1 MEDQVNLKDILNR
14 ISVKLRFNQ
23 KLLEKDYHLTKILQR
38 IANEKIE
45 KLVFKGGTYL
55 NKCYL
60 GFYRL
65 SDDLDF
71 VYNKDLKGISKTQV
85 KKVLLT
91 LKSKLFNLIKEL
103 DLKINNELGK
113 GWKLITSDSEQ
124 KFIGLEIIVF
134 YNSIIDNSK
143 QQIKIEISYRNKLKL
158 KTNFKIIKHEFY
170 DELNEPL
177 LPINIKIESISLKEN
192 YAEKFRA
199 LVTRK
204 NIAVRDLYD
213 IYYISKNKKVLFDN
227 SLINL
232 ILKKINET
240 IKFTKKDFFDFMN
253 NLPNKIKN
261 LNENSLLAVL
271 KTDININMEKIIK
284 EINNLK
290 LK

>member
-1 MEDQVNLKDILNR
+1 M
-14 ISVKLRFNQ
+14 
-23 KLLEKDYHLTKILQR
+23 
-38 IANEKIE
+38 
-45 KLVFKGGTYL
+45 
-55 NKCYL
+55 
-60 GFYRL
+60 
-65 SDDLDF
+65 
-71 VYNKDLKGISKTQV
+71 
-85 KKVLLT
+85 
-91 LKSKLFNLIKEL
+91 
-103 DLKINNELGK
+103 
-113 GWKLITSDSEQ
+113 ITSDSEQ

-158 KTNFKIIKHEFY
+158 KTNFRIIKHEFY

-204 NIAVRDLYD
+204 NIALRDLYD
-213 IYYISKNKKVLFDN
+213 IYYISKNKKALFDN

-261 LNENSLLAVL
+261 LNEKPLLVVL
-271 KTDININMEKIIK
+271 RTDININIEKIIK
-284 EINNLK
+284 EINNLR
-290 LK
+290 LKYGE